1 VGGGDPDDPFRRS
14 TASRDDGDD
23 EENLRWAAL
32 EKLPTYD
39 RMRRGIIRRALD
51 AEGGGDNKLAGEVDL
66 ANLDPRDGRELM
78 ERVFKAVEDDNER
91 LLRRFRDR
99 LDLVGIELPQIEV
112 RYEHLSVEADVHVG
126 ARALPTLLNS
136 AINVLEVCA
145 LHLIASCMRSSIDPY
160 VVPAGRGPHR
170 HHPRSIRSIHW
181 ISVLVATKLLGS
193 DVDGQVD
200 FFFVSSTTFLE
211 IWTFRPPVRWTVS
224 RLVLV
229 KLTNRMA
236 LHRAW
241 TLDLRFLFPCLLDA
255 VEFPRMCLLTFIT
268 LRTLHLSTRPTTTSP
283 QQVPQLASYTEYT
296 QACTYKK

>member
-1 VGGGDPDDPFRRS
+1 MAGEIALSSGSRRGWMSASSISRSLRVGGGDPDDPFRRS

-136 AINVLEVCA
+136 AINLLEV
-145 LHLIASCMRSSIDPY
+145 
-160 VVPAGRGPHR
+160 
-170 HHPRSIRSIHW
+170 
-181 ISVLVATKLLGS
+181 
-193 DVDGQVD
+193 
-200 FFFVSSTTFLE
+200 
-211 IWTFRPPVRWTVS
+211 
-224 RLVLV
+224 
-229 KLTNRMA
+229 
-236 LHRAW
+236 
-241 TLDLRFLFPCLLDA
+241 
-255 VEFPRMCLLTFIT
+255 
-268 LRTLHLSTRPTTTSP
+268 RT
-283 QQVPQLASYTEYT
+283 
-296 QACTYKK
+296 CT